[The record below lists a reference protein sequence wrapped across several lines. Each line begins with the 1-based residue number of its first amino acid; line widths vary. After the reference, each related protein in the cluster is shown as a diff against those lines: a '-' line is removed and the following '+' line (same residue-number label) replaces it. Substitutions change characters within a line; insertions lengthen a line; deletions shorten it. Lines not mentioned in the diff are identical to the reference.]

1 MIKKWIK
8 SLIEKVFGK
17 FCKCEEPIID
27 IALAPT
33 YHLEGEDK
41 YLAEE
46 KALADHAESFKEIIE
61 PEKIQ
66 CNTHSRFIKSCPI
79 CVEAAK

>member
-17 FCKCEEPIID
+17 FCKCEEQII
-27 IALAPT
+27 
-33 YHLEGEDK
+33 LEDEEE

-46 KALADHAESFKEIIE
+46 KSLADYAESFKETVE

-66 CNTHSRFIKSCPI
+66 CNTHSRFKKSCPI

>member
-1 MIKKWIK
+1 MIKLIK

-17 FCKCEEPIID
+17 FCKCEEPII
-27 IALAPT
+27 LKEKP
-33 YHLEGEDK
+33 K
-41 YLAEE
+41 QEE
-46 KALADHAESFKEIIE
+46 VKEVIVTE

-66 CNTHSRFIKSCPI
+66 CHTHSRFIKSCPI

>member
-1 MIKKWIK
+1 MIKWIK

-17 FCKCEEPIID
+17 KEEPIILEKETKQEEVKEVI
-27 IALAPT
+27 IA
-33 YHLEGEDK
+33 
-41 YLAEE
+41 
-46 KALADHAESFKEIIE
+46 E

-66 CNTHSRFIKSCPI
+66 CNTHSRFKKSCPV

>member
-1 MIKKWIK
+1 MTKWIK

-17 FCKCEEPIID
+17 FCKCEEPVI
-27 IALAPT
+27 
-33 YHLEGEDK
+33 LEDEEK
-41 YLAEE
+41 YLEEE

-66 CNTHSRFIKSCPI
+66 CNTHSRFKKSCSV

>member
-1 MIKKWIK
+1 MIKWIK

-17 FCKCEEPIID
+17 KEKPII
-27 IALAPT
+27 LKK
-33 YHLEGEDK
+33 EVK
-41 YLAEE
+41 QEE
-46 KALADHAESFKEIIE
+46 VKEVIISE

-79 CVEAAK
+79 CVEEAK

>member
-1 MIKKWIK
+1 MIKWIK

-17 FCKCEEPIID
+17 FCKCEEPII
-27 IALAPT
+27 
-33 YHLEGEDK
+33 LEDEEK

-61 PEKIQ
+61 PKKIQ
-66 CNTHSRFIKSCPI
+66 CHTHSRFKKSCPI

>member
-1 MIKKWIK
+1 MIKWIK
-8 SLIEKVFGK
+8 SLIENFFGK
-17 FCKCEEPIID
+17 KKEPII
-27 IALAPT
+27 
-33 YHLEGEDK
+33 LEDEEK

-66 CNTHSRFIKSCPI
+66 CNTHSRFKRSCPT

>member
-1 MIKKWIK
+1 MIKWIK

-17 FCKCEEPIID
+17 KEEPI
-27 IALAPT
+27 ASKKKP
-33 YHLEGEDK
+33 K
-41 YLAEE
+41 QEE
-46 KALADHAESFKEIIE
+46 VKEIITTE

-66 CNTHSRFIKSCPI
+66 CNTHSRFKKSCPT

>member
-1 MIKKWIK
+1 MIKWIK

-17 FCKCEEPIID
+17 KEKPIV
-27 IALAPT
+27 
-33 YHLEGEDK
+33 LEDGEKYLEDEAKMAQYLEDK
-41 YLAEE
+41 
-46 KALADHAESFKEIIE
+46 IIE

-66 CNTHSRFIKSCPI
+66 CNTHSRFKKSCPV